1 LKIKSSHTIDVVIA
15 WVDGADLKHKKKR
28 LSFLDNKDVGEL
40 AGAAETRF
48 NSLNEV
54 EYCVLSILKFA
65 PFVRNIY
72 IVTDNQDPKIDS
84 AVKKY
89 FPERHKDIRI
99 VDHKEIFEGY
109 EKFLPTFNS
118 ICISNMLWR
127 IKGLSNH
134 FVYFNDDIF
143 LLRSIKP
150 EDWFVDSK
158 PVLRGSWSTP
168 PFERLLWDQIKKGV
182 IKLFLPNKKIDLQAS
197 FQVNQWTAAKLLGFK
212 FRYFKSGHTPLA
224 MDRNRLENYFKSKPQ
239 ILEQNISHRFRNYE
253 QFNTVSLAN
262 HLEIKA
268 GNENFANSQAI
279 YMQPHNRGDQYVD
292 KKFEECKKD
301 KTKFFACVQSLD
313 LSSSEDQK
321 KVKDAIESI
330 LNL

>member
-1 LKIKSSHTIDVVIA
+1 
-15 WVDGADLKHKKKR
+15 
-28 LSFLDNKDVGEL
+28 
-40 AGAAETRF
+40 
-48 NSLNEV
+48 
-54 EYCVLSILKFA
+54 
-65 PFVRNIY
+65 
-72 IVTDNQDPKIDS
+72 
-84 AVKKY
+84 
-89 FPERHKDIRI
+89 
-99 VDHKEIFEGY
+99 
-109 EKFLPTFNS
+109 
-118 ICISNMLWR
+118 M
-127 IKGLSNH
+127 
-134 FVYFNDDIF
+134 
-143 LLRSIKP
+143 
-150 EDWFVDSK
+150 
-158 PVLRGSWSTP
+158 
-168 PFERLLWDQIKKGV
+168 LWDQINKGV
-182 IKLFLPNKKIDLQAS
+182 IKLFLSNKKIDLQAS

-279 YMQPHNRGDQYVD
+279 YMQPHNRGDQYID